1 MWRYDGHNRRPFSA
15 LTDNHYGRRVIYT
28 NQNNIDGT
36 NILEELGKAIGIH
49 NQNAMEI
56 EYLDRYYRGD
66 CPILY
71 RKKDVRPEVNN
82 KIVEN
87 IAQFIVETKTS
98 AMVGEP
104 VQYVLRGTDKAKSE
118 QIANLN
124 TIMES
129 EDKAYYDVSLCRWR
143 SICGTAYRFVGND
156 DNRGSL
162 LDESVFYFESCDP
175 MKTFVVYYNNDKP
188 AFSVQIYKNESDKY
202 EYFIYTNTEYFVT
215 DGKEILDSGRNGNGA
230 IPVVEYPNNE
240 RRISDIELTISMTDE
255 INRMASDRANG
266 IEQFVS
272 SWIKFINCDIDAET
286 FKKMRMEG
294 ALVVK
299 SNNGAENKAD
309 VDVMTSELNQTES
322 QVAVEDTYEKLL
334 VIQGIANRQTS
345 SSGDTGSAVRYRDGW
360 IDSDARAKVNEPIFK
375 RSERM
380 ALRLILNRLRITDGF
395 TLVPS
400 DVEIH
405 IARSMND
412 NLLTKS
418 EALQMLLASGIKPER
433 AIKTIGLFSD
443 PEQVAV
449 ESRKRMEV
457 LYPEKVEKPVINVVQ
472 DDTQVNNNQNEEVN
486 ANGQPS

>member
-15 LTDNHYGRRVIYT
+15 LTDNRYGRRVIYT
-28 NQNNIDGT
+28 NQKTINASNIITELT
-36 NILEELGKAIGIH
+36 NALYIH
-49 NQNAMEI
+49 RQNADEI
-56 EYLDRYYRGD
+56 RYLDRYYRGD

-82 KIVEN
+82 KICEN
-87 IAQFIVETKTS
+87 ISHFIVETKTS
-98 AMVGEP
+98 AIAGEP
-104 VQYVLRGTDKAKSE
+104 IQYVLRGTDEKKSE
-118 QIANLN
+118 DIAELN
-124 TIMES
+124 TLMES
-129 EDKAYYDVSLCRWR
+129 EDKGFYDISLCRWR
-143 SICGTAYRFVGND
+143 SICGTAYRYIGND

-162 LDESVFYFESCDP
+162 LDESVFYFETCDP
-175 MKTFVVYYNNDKP
+175 SKTFIVYYNNDKP
-188 AFSVQIYKNESDKY
+188 AFSVQIYKNAENKD
-202 EYFIYTNTEYFVT
+202 EYHIFTNTEYFIT
-215 DGKEILDSGRNGNGA
+215 DGKEILSKGRNGNGA
-230 IPVVEYPNNE
+230 IPVIEYPNNE

-272 SWIKFINCDIDAET
+272 SWVKFINCDIDADT
-286 FKKMRMEG
+286 FKKMRLEG

-309 VDVMTSELNQTES
+309 VDVMTSELNQSES

-334 VIQGIANRQTS
+334 VIQGIANRQENA
-345 SSGDTGSAVRYRDGW
+345 SGDTGSAVRHRNGW
-360 IDSDARAKVNEPIFK
+360 IDMDNRAKVNEPIFK

-380 ALRLILNRLRITDGF
+380 ALRLILNRLRITKGF

-412 NLLTKS
+412 NLLTKA
-418 EALQMLLASGIKPER
+418 EALQMLLNAGIKPER

-449 ESRKRMEV
+449 ESRNRMDV
-457 LYPEKVEKPVINVVQ
+457 LYPETEQSVPTEKVEEVV
-472 DDTQVNNNQNEEVN
+472 V
-486 ANGQPS
+486 

>member
-15 LTDNHYGRRVIYT
+15 LTDNRYGRRVIYT

-36 NILEELGKAIGIH
+36 NILVELGKALPIH
-49 NQNAMEI
+49 NQNADEI
-56 EYLDRYYRGD
+56 MYLDRYYRGD

-71 RKKDVRPEVNN
+71 RRKDVRPEINN

-87 IAQFIVETKTS
+87 IAHFIVETKTS
-98 AMVGEP
+98 AMAGEP
-104 VQYVLRGTDKAKSE
+104 IQYVLRGTDKSKSE
-118 QIANLN
+118 QIAHLN

-129 EDKAYYDVSLCRWR
+129 EDKAYYDISLCRWR

-175 MKTFVVYYNNDKP
+175 TKTFVVYYNNDKP
-188 AFSVQIYKNESDKY
+188 AFSVQIYKNEEDKD
-202 EYFIYTNTEYFVT
+202 EYFIYTNAEYFVS
-215 DGKEILDSGRNGNGA
+215 DGKDIIDYGRNGNGA
-230 IPVVEYPNNE
+230 IPVIEYPNNE

-266 IEQFVS
+266 IEQFVA
-272 SWIKFINCDIDAET
+272 SWIRFINCDIDSET
-286 FKKMRMEG
+286 FSKMRMEG

-345 SSGDTGSAVRYRDGW
+345 SSGDTGSAVRFRDGW

-380 ALRLILNRLRITDGF
+380 ALRLILNRLRIKEGF
-395 TLVPS
+395 TLLPS

-418 EALQMLLASGIKPER
+418 EALQMLLTSGIKPER

-449 ESRKRMEV
+449 ESRKRMEI
-457 LYPEKVEKPVINVVQ
+457 LYPEKAQEPVV
-472 DDTQVNNNQNEEVN
+472 TQNDNTETEEVASN
-486 ANGQPS
+486 E

>member
-15 LTDNHYGRRVIYT
+15 LTDNRYGRRVIYT
-28 NQNNIDGT
+28 NQKVINSSNI
-36 NILEELGKAIGIH
+36 IEELGKALPIH
-49 NQNAMEI
+49 NQNADEI
-56 EYLDRYYRGD
+56 MYLDRYYRGD

-82 KIVEN
+82 KICEN
-87 IAQFIVETKTS
+87 ISHFIVETKTS
-98 AMVGEP
+98 AIAGEP
-104 VQYVLRGTDKAKSE
+104 IQYVLRGTDEKKSE
-118 QIANLN
+118 NIAELN
-124 TIMES
+124 TLMEG
-129 EDKAYYDVSLCRWR
+129 EDKGFYDISLCRWR
-143 SICGTAYRFVGND
+143 SICGTAYRYIGND

-162 LDESVFYFESCDP
+162 LDESVFYFETCDP
-175 MKTFVVYYNNDKP
+175 SKTFVVYYNNDKP
-188 AFSVQIYKNESDKY
+188 AYSVQIYKNTENKD
-202 EYFIYTNTEYFVT
+202 EYHIFTNSEYFVS
-215 DGKEILDSGRNGNGA
+215 DGKEILNKGRNGNGA
-230 IPVVEYPNNE
+230 IPVIEYPNNE

-272 SWIKFINCDIDAET
+272 SWVKFINCDIDADT
-286 FKKMRMEG
+286 FKKMRLEG

-309 VDVMTSELNQTES
+309 VDVMTSELNQSES

-334 VIQGIANRQTS
+334 VIQGIANRQENA
-345 SSGDTGSAVRYRDGW
+345 SGDTGSAVRHRNGW
-360 IDSDARAKVNEPIFK
+360 IDMDNRAKVNEPIFK

-380 ALRLILNRLRITDGF
+380 ALRLILNRLRITKGF

-412 NLLTKS
+412 NLLTKA
-418 EALQMLLASGIKPER
+418 EALQMLLNAGIKPER

-449 ESRKRMEV
+449 ESRMRMDV
-457 LYPEKVEKPVINVVQ
+457 LYPETEQQIPTEKVEEVV
-472 DDTQVNNNQNEEVN
+472 V
-486 ANGQPS
+486 